1 MKQSQ
6 LLEVVLETADSES
19 SSVNKESNSCNCS
32 KSDCQPTQLT
42 KFDID
47 SSDLN
52 NELAFLESLSL
63 EVEEDEQSAP
73 LQTQLSPRRLGK
85 QMKKLYKKSRKICSE
100 A

>member
-19 SSVNKESNSCNCS
+19 SSVNKESNCSNCS
-32 KSDCQPTQLT
+32 NGDCQSTQLT
-42 KFDID
+42 KYDID
-47 SSDLN
+47 CSDLS

-73 LQTQLSPRRLGK
+73 
-85 QMKKLYKKSRKICSE
+85 
-100 A
+100 